1 MESSVP
7 GAGLNVF
14 LLNQSRSMGG
24 AFGDYGVTM
33 AEAATDAIN
42 LYLQKV
48 VQFRLALPEEFKVDD
63 FGVVV
68 LGYGS
73 GEDAEKPIL
82 RMDADTTVLDKK
94 RTRYDETTIS
104 ASKNLPNYPFWVL
117 PVAEGD
123 APLRRA
129 LSSAADVIEDWT
141 AEHRSAAR
149 PMVMNVTN
157 GTMTDG
163 DPTGD
168 AERIKRISTSTG
180 HPVLWNCHLASS
192 RSAPILFPRDDDA
205 DALTDQFRTLLR
217 SSSLVP
223 QEKIRDLSMDFP
235 EVSRPVGAR
244 TCVMDADFP
253 TLVRLIS
260 CATRLPL
267 P

>member
-1 MESSVP
+1 
-7 GAGLNVF
+7 
-14 LLNQSRSMGG
+14 
-24 AFGDYGVTM
+24 
-33 AEAATDAIN
+33 
-42 LYLQKV
+42 
-48 VQFRLALPEEFKVDD
+48 
-63 FGVVV
+63 
-68 LGYGS
+68 
-73 GEDAEKPIL
+73 
-82 RMDADTTVLDKK
+82 
-94 RTRYDETTIS
+94 
-104 ASKNLPNYPFWVL
+104 
-117 PVAEGD
+117 
-123 APLRRA
+123 
-129 LSSAADVIEDWT
+129 
-141 AEHRSAAR
+141 
-149 PMVMNVTN
+149 MVMNVTN

-163 DPTGD
+163 NPTGD

-192 RSAPILFPRDDDA
+192 RIGADPLSRDDDA

-235 EVSRPVGAR
+235 EVSRPVGTR